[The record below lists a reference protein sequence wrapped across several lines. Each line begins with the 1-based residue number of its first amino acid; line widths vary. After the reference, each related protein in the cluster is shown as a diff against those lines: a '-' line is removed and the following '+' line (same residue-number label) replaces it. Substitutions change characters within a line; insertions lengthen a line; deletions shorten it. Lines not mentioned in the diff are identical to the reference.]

1 MIIYAW
7 IKNGFNISRGLYNF
21 DIISSIFEEKKSQK
35 RKGRVGKRVMVRWW
49 RKRATTKKW
58 GEGLKKGD
66 WCGIMRD
73 LQN

>member
-35 RKGRVGKRVMVRWW
+35 RKGKVGKRVMVR
-49 RKRATTKKW
+49 
-58 GEGLKKGD
+58 
-66 WCGIMRD
+66 
-73 LQN
+73 